1 MFDSSTSA
9 YARASYTIDL
19 AGLAVH
25 ARDTMA
31 VYARRSATTLLSL
44 RIELPRSRVGPTGR
58 HYADYHVP
66 DSARVR

>member
-1 MFDSSTSA
+1 MFESSTSA

-25 ARDTMA
+25 TRDTVIA
-31 VYARRSATTLLSL
+31 YARRSSTTLTSL
-44 RIELPRSRVGPTGR
+44 RIELPRSRVGPGGR
-58 HYADYHVP
+58 HHADYHVP